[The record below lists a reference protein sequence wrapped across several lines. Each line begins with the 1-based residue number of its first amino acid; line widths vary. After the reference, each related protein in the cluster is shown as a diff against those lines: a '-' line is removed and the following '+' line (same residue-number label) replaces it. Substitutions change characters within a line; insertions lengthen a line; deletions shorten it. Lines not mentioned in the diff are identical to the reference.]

1 MFDLFDS
8 IFPYCGLYFSVGDYY
23 DKYRLDDIS
32 AKKMFFTA
40 KIAKK
45 ISKRRKEL
53 KSLFCEALC
62 YQLCLLCGLSSL
74 LQQKRHHE

>member
-8 IFPYCGLYFSVGDYY
+8 IFPYCGLYFSIGDYY

-40 KIAKK
+40 KK
-45 ISKRRKEL
+45 IRKGRKGL
-53 KSLFCEALC
+53 KSLYCEALH
-62 YQLCLLCGLSSL
+62 L
-74 LQQKRHHE
+74 